1 MSSQDLL
8 YRIFTSRHRWLTV
21 LATLV
26 LCAALALAVGYLLAE
41 FGALIAG
48 AGLVA
53 LFLGLWM
60 LRDIEAAYW
69 AVIGVVCLLPFA
81 SFPFEI
87 GFTPT
92 FLDAALGALFLVW
105 VLQIATNDQRE
116 FVGTPL
122 GLLCPISHNEYR
134 NDLH

>member
-26 LCAALALAVGYLLAE
+26 LCTALALAVGYLLAE

-69 AVIGVVCLLPFA
+69 AVIGVVCLLP
-81 SFPFEI
+81 
-87 GFTPT
+87 
-92 FLDAALGALFLVW
+92 
-105 VLQIATNDQRE
+105 
-116 FVGTPL
+116 
-122 GLLCPISHNEYR
+122 
-134 NDLH
+134 